1 MKVHS
6 QKIQIQV
13 LKNQNQQ
20 IQHITKNMNKKLRN
34 IQAIK

>member
-6 QKIQIQV
+6 LKIQIQA